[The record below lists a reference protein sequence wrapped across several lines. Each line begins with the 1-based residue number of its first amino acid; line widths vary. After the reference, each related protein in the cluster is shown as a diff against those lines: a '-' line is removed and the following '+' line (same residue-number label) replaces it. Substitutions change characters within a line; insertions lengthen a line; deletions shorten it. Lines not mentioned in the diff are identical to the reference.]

1 MPILTL
7 HGCSPEP
14 LGNYLKALGVFRLVA
29 EQADPAARAW
39 WEAGVLRLTTRFD
52 ETALQSF
59 FLGQNPSDLGFAPSP
74 IFAPWGG
81 RPGFYELGSNGGAK
95 ERLER
100 LVSSE
105 SDRKQLGPAISVL
118 RKLRDLLSTHQTWN
132 GKAKKAEFPWRS
144 ADKGKKDKNL
154 LMATCRNTMPGAFID
169 WMDACLALE
178 DDASFGILFGTGG
191 NEGSADITN
200 NFWLFIEH
208 CIGFP
213 KAHEDSGQWLA
224 SSLFSKARLS
234 GLKETSGQLFPSSA
248 KGENI
253 GQGFTGATATNPWDV
268 VLAMEGSMLF
278 AGAMTKRLSQHG
290 RGKAAFPFMLDHVGT
305 GQPSESG
312 RDEPQQDARKS
323 KCKGEIFIPLWDK
336 PITVSELKSLLAEGR
351 LQTPAGNPA
360 AYSVQAFEAIACL
373 GVSTGIRA
381 FRRVGFFERRG
392 NVNIAATLEV
402 VPVPRRKSG
411 LLPLID
417 ELKPFRVSAFRN
429 LREGPA
435 IPVRLLSAKQRL
447 EGSIA
452 QALRDACHESETKS
466 SDLQMILRSAAA
478 LLRECS
484 VTKSAR
490 SSIAPCNPLST
501 RWVSSEG
508 ITCLDKSPECGLARA
523 IASLL
528 PWGESKKSTESS
540 VGPLLTNLVPVVRMV
555 KWWAWAELSRSRVWS
570 EGSSLLT
577 NLSTVLRRRLVDS
590 QSGNGEV
597 LPLVS
602 FHPASFSDLWRL
614 WNGELDEYRL
624 AELIRAMA
632 LVDFGTEREQSKLD
646 LWQSTNDTTP
656 TLAQSGVWFDANN
669 TARLGLREDTSL
681 SVHEKQEREA
691 AFALPRA
698 YALLKLCFLGGRLPA
713 LPSEKGTAIRTG
725 HEPFPNPPL
734 RLLNLLLGGRSAE
747 AMQTAA
753 RMLRGRGYSPIVPDS
768 VLTSGEWSLSTED
781 SQRMAGLLL
790 IPVRRPGVLAALC
803 IKPQHN

>member
-39 WEAGVLRLTTRFD
+39 WEAGILRLATRFD
-52 ETALQSF
+52 ESTLQSF
-59 FLGQNPSDLGFAPSP
+59 FLGQNPSDPAFAPSP

-81 RPGFYELGSNGGAK
+81 RPGFYEEGSNAGAK
-95 ERLER
+95 QRFER

-105 SDRKQLGPAISVL
+105 NDRKQLGPANSVL
-118 RKLRDLLSTHQTWN
+118 RKLRDLLSTHQAWN
-132 GKAKKAEFPWRS
+132 GKTKKTEFPWRS
-144 ADKGKKDKNL
+144 AEKGKKDKNL
-154 LMATCRNTMPGAFID
+154 LMATCRNTMPSPFID

-213 KAHEDSGQWLA
+213 KAHEDSGKWLA
-224 SSLFSKARLS
+224 SSLFSEPRLS

-290 RGKAAFPFMLDHVGT
+290 RGKAAFPFMLDHIGT

-360 AYSVQAFEAIACL
+360 AYSVQAFEAIAGL

-402 VPVPRRKSG
+402 VPVPRRKSR
-411 LLPLID
+411 LLQLID
-417 ELKPFRVSAFRN
+417 ELKLFRISAFRN

-452 QALRDACHESETKS
+452 QALRDACHGSEIQN
-466 SDLQMILRSAAA
+466 SDCQMILRSAAA

-490 SSIAPCNPLST
+490 SSIGPCGPLST
-501 RWVSSEG
+501 IWVSSEG
-508 ITCLDKSPECGLARA
+508 ITCLDKSPECGLALA

-528 PWGESKKSTESS
+528 PWGQSKKSRELS
-540 VGPLLTNLVPVVRMV
+540 VGPLLTNLVPVVR
-555 KWWAWAELSRSRVWS
+555 KGKRWEWAERSRAPVWS
-570 EGSSLLT
+570 EGASLLT
-577 NLSTVLRRRLVDS
+577 NLSAVIRRRLVDS
-590 QSGNGEV
+590 QSGKGEG

-602 FHPASFSDLWRL
+602 FRPASLDDLWRL
-614 WNGELDEYRL
+614 WNGELDESRL
-624 AELIRAMA
+624 AQLIRALA
-632 LVDFGTEREQSKLD
+632 LVDFGSEQEQFKLD
-646 LWQSTNDTTP
+646 AWQATHDTTP
-656 TLAQSGVWFDANN
+656 TLAQSGIWFDANDN
-669 TARLGLREDTSL
+669 ARLGLRENPNL
-681 SVHEKQEREA
+681 SAHEKQEREA

-713 LPSEKGTAIRTG
+713 LPSEKRTTIRTG
-725 HEPFPNPPL
+725 HESFPNPPL
-734 RLLNLLLGGRSAE
+734 RLLNLLLAGRSAE

-753 RMLRGRGYSPIVPDS
+753 RMLRAKGYPPIVRDG
-768 VLTSGEWSLSTED
+768 VLTSGEWSLSTND

-790 IPVRRPGVLAALC
+790 IPIRRPGVLAALC

>member
-52 ETALQSF
+52 ETALQGF
-59 FLGQNPSDLGFAPSP
+59 FLGQSPSEPAFAPSP

-81 RPGFYELGSNGGAK
+81 RPGFYEEGSNAGAK

-105 SDRKQLGPAISVL
+105 NDRKQLGPAISVL

-144 ADKGKKDKNL
+144 AEKGKKDKNL

-169 WMDACLALE
+169 WMDACLTLE

-213 KAHEDSGQWLA
+213 RAHEASGQWLA
-224 SSLFSKARLS
+224 SSLFSAPRLS

-290 RGKAAFPFMLDHVGT
+290 RGKAAFPFMLDHIGT

-336 PITVSELKSLLAEGR
+336 PITLSELKSLLAEGR

-360 AYSVQAFEAIACL
+360 AYSVQAFEAIAGL

-402 VPVPRRKSG
+402 LPIPRRKPG
-411 LLPLID
+411 LLPLVD
-417 ELKPFRVSAFRN
+417 ELKLFRVSAFRN

-447 EGSIA
+447 ESSIA
-452 QALRDACHESETKS
+452 QALRDACHGTETKS
-466 SDLQMILRSAAA
+466 SHLQRILKSAAA

-490 SSIAPCNPLST
+490 SSVAPSSLLSK

-508 ITCLDKSPECGLARA
+508 ITCLDKSPECGLACA
-523 IASLL
+523 VASLL
-528 PWGESKKSTESS
+528 PWGESKTSRESS
-540 VGPLLTNLVPVVRMV
+540 VGPLLTNLVPVVRQG
-555 KWWAWAELSRSRVWS
+555 KRWEWAERSRAPVWS
-570 EGSSLLT
+570 EGASLLT
-577 NLSTVLRRRLVDS
+577 NLSAVLRRRLVDS
-590 QSGNGEV
+590 QSGKGEG

-602 FHPASFSDLWRL
+602 FHPASLGDLWRL
-614 WNGELDEYRL
+614 WNGELDESRL
-624 AELIRAMA
+624 AELIRALG
-632 LVDFGTEREQSKLD
+632 LVDFGTEPEQSKLD
-646 LWQSTNDTTP
+646 AWQAANDTTP
-656 TLAQSGVWFDANN
+656 TLAQSGVWFDAND
-669 TARLGLREDTSL
+669 TARLGLRENTSF
-681 SVHEKQEREA
+681 SAHEKQEREA

-698 YALLKLCFLGGRLPA
+698 YALLKLCFVGGRLPR
-713 LPSEKGTAIRTG
+713 LPSEKGTTNPTG
-725 HEPFPNPPL
+725 REPFPNSPL
-734 RLLNLLLGGRSAE
+734 RQLNLLLAGRGAE
-747 AMQTAA
+747 AVQTAA
-753 RMLRGRGYSPIVPDS
+753 RMLRAKGYPPIVPDG
-768 VLTSGEWSLSTED
+768 VLTSGEWSLSTKD

-790 IPVRRPGVLAALC
+790 IPVRRSGVLAALS
-803 IKPQHN
+803 IKPQQH

>member
-312 RDEPQQDARKS
+312 RDEPLMEEMRPLVAESTVLSCINNHVVTEKDFVRAGQAVNLTAPGRKRFFQMYEQRMSSLITHPLFDYKVSYRRALELQARLLAKTLT
-323 KCKGEIFIPLWDK
+323 GEI
-336 PITVSELKSLLAEGR
+336 AE
-351 LQTPAGNPA
+351 
-360 AYSVQAFEAIACL
+360 YI
-373 GVSTGIRA
+373 
-381 FRRVGFFERRG
+381 
-392 NVNIAATLEV
+392 
-402 VPVPRRKSG
+402 
-411 LLPLID
+411 
-417 ELKPFRVSAFRN
+417 
-429 LREGPA
+429 
-435 IPVRLLSAKQRL
+435 
-447 EGSIA
+447 
-452 QALRDACHESETKS
+452 
-466 SDLQMILRSAAA
+466 
-478 LLRECS
+478 
-484 VTKSAR
+484 
-490 SSIAPCNPLST
+490 
-501 RWVSSEG
+501 
-508 ITCLDKSPECGLARA
+508 
-523 IASLL
+523 
-528 PWGESKKSTESS
+528 
-540 VGPLLTNLVPVVRMV
+540 PLLTR
-555 KWWAWAELSRSRVWS
+555 
-570 EGSSLLT
+570 
-577 NLSTVLRRRLVDS
+577 
-590 QSGNGEV
+590 
-597 LPLVS
+597 
-602 FHPASFSDLWRL
+602 
-614 WNGELDEYRL
+614 
-624 AELIRAMA
+624 
-632 LVDFGTEREQSKLD
+632 
-646 LWQSTNDTTP
+646 
-656 TLAQSGVWFDANN
+656 
-669 TARLGLREDTSL
+669 
-681 SVHEKQEREA
+681 
-691 AFALPRA
+691 
-698 YALLKLCFLGGRLPA
+698 
-713 LPSEKGTAIRTG
+713 
-725 HEPFPNPPL
+725 
-734 RLLNLLLGGRSAE
+734 
-747 AMQTAA
+747 
-753 RMLRGRGYSPIVPDS
+753 
-768 VLTSGEWSLSTED
+768 
-781 SQRMAGLLL
+781 
-790 IPVRRPGVLAALC
+790 
-803 IKPQHN
+803 

>member
-1 MPILTL
+1 MPTLTL
-7 HGCSPEP
+7 HGCSTEP

-29 EQADPAARAW
+29 EQTDPTARAW
-39 WEAGVLRLTTRFD
+39 WEAGVLKLTTKLD
-52 ETALQSF
+52 DTALLSF
-59 FLGQNPSDLGFAPSP
+59 FLGQNPSDPAFAPSP

-81 RPGFYELGSNGGAK
+81 RPGFYEEGSNPGAK

-105 SDRKQLGPAISVL
+105 SIKKQLGPAISVL

-132 GKAKKAEFPWRS
+132 GKTKKAEFPWRS
-144 ADKGKKDKNL
+144 AEKGKKDKNL
-154 LMATCRNTMPGAFID
+154 LMATCRNTMPGAFTD

-178 DDASFGILFGTGG
+178 DGASFGILFGTGG

-224 SSLFSKARLS
+224 SSLFSKPRLS

-305 GQPSESG
+305 GQPSESA

-351 LQTPAGNPA
+351 LQTLAGKPA

-373 GVSTGIRA
+373 GVCTGIRA

-411 LLPLID
+411 LLALVD

-452 QALRDACHESETKS
+452 QALRDACHGAEAQS

-484 VTKSAR
+484 VTKSTR
-490 SSIAPCNPLST
+490 SSIAPCGPLSK

-508 ITCLDKSPECGLARA
+508 ITCLDKSPESGLALA
-523 IASLL
+523 VASLL
-528 PWGESKKSTESS
+528 PWGESNKSREPS
-540 VGPLLTNLVPVVRMV
+540 VGPLLTNLVPVVRMG
-555 KWWAWAELSRSRVWS
+555 KRWAWAELSRSPVWS
-570 EGSSLLT
+570 EGASLLT
-577 NLSTVLRRRLVDS
+577 NLSAVLRRRLVDS
-590 QSGNGEV
+590 QSGKGAV

-602 FHPASFSDLWRL
+602 FHPASFGDLRRL
-614 WNGELDEYRL
+614 WNGELDESRL
-624 AELIRAMA
+624 AELIHALA
-632 LVDFGTEREQSKLD
+632 LVDFGTEPEQSSLD
-646 LWQSTNDTTP
+646 AWQATNDTTP
-656 TLAQSGVWFDANN
+656 TLAQSGVWFDANG
-669 TARLGLREDTSL
+669 TAHLGLREHTSL
-681 SVHEKQEREA
+681 SAHERQEREA

-713 LPSEKGTAIRTG
+713 LPSEKRTIIRIG

-734 RLLNLLLGGRSAE
+734 RLLNLLLAGRSAE
-747 AMQTAA
+747 AMQAAA
-753 RMLRGRGYSPIVPDS
+753 RTLRARGYPPIVPDS
-768 VLTSGEWSLSTED
+768 VLTSGEWSLSTKD

-790 IPVRRPGVLAALC
+790 IPVRHSGVLAALS